1 MLRDDQNS
9 RSDAMSDTGITFTKP
24 KDGPRTHATAGDYF
38 ALLKPTV
45 MSLALFTAA
54 VGMAVAPQPLHPV
67 LAFAALIFIAM
78 GAGAAGALNMW
89 YDADIDALMQRT
101 AKRPIP
107 RGLIPRE
114 EAAAFGL
121 FLAVLS
127 VLSLGLL
134 VNWVAASMLAG
145 SILFY
150 LVIYTHW
157 LKRRTPQNIVIGG
170 AAGALPPMIGWAAAT
185 SGVSWE
191 GFALFMIIFLWTPPH
206 FWALALYRARDYE
219 RAGIPMMPNVR
230 GAASTRRQVMIYTAA
245 TVLAGLVPFFLGF
258 AHYGYAA
265 AALLLGSGFLL
276 CAWRVYRPREGAD
289 PDRACRQLFAFSILY
304 LFALF
309 GALWVDHGFG
319 IGL

>member
-1 MLRDDQNS
+1 MAS
-9 RSDAMSDTGITFTKP
+9 
-24 KDGPRTHATAGDYF
+24 AGDYF

-45 MSLALFTAA
+45 MSLAVFTAA
-54 VGMAVAPQPLHPV
+54 VGMAIAPTHLHPV
-67 LAFAALIFIAM
+67 LAFTALVLIAV

-107 RGLIPRE
+107 RGFIPRE
-114 EAAAFGL
+114 EAAAFGT
-121 FLAVLS
+121 FLAGFS

-134 VNWVAASMLAG
+134 VDWVAASLLAG
-145 SILFY
+145 SIVFY

-185 SGVSWE
+185 SSVSLE
-191 GFALFMIIFLWTPPH
+191 SFALFLLIFLWTPPH
-206 FWALALYRARDYE
+206 FWALALYRSRDYE

-230 GAASTRRQVMIYTAA
+230 GADHTRKLILYYTIA
-245 TVLAGLVPFFLGF
+245 TVVSGFLPVTLGF
-258 AHYGYAA
+258 GHLLYGVV
-265 AALLLGSGFLL
+265 AALLGTGFLL
-276 CAWRVYRPREGAD
+276 LAWRVFHLRKGFEAD
-289 PDRACRQLFAFSILY
+289 KAARQLFTFSILY

-309 GALWVDHGFG
+309 GALWVEHGFG
-319 IGL
+319 L